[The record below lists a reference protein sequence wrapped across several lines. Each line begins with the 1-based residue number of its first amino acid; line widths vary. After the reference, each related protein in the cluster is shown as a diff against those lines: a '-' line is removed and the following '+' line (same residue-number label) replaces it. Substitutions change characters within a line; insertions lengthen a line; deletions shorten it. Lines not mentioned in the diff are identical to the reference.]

1 MNLQPAVVEKLRVT
15 RPVADDPAIYHYISP
30 FRRTRISDPFDR
42 TIKLIPSARGHLMPR
57 HDGVGA
63 SCGRYTGTERFARN
77 RRDMDIALPARMV
90 RNAASA
96 LEINFNRLLGREFIP
111 QPDILCIETSSL

>member
-1 MNLQPAVVEKLRVT
+1 MVRHNSIAASWTGHRV
-15 RPVADDPAIYHYISP
+15 
-30 FRRTRISDPFDR
+30 
-42 TIKLIPSARGHLMPR
+42 
-57 HDGVGA
+57 
-63 SCGRYTGTERFARN
+63 CGRYTSGERFARN

-111 QPDILCIETSSL
+111 AQPDMLCIETSSLCNLKCRFCAYVKKHSPKFR